1 MALVYLVANVAI
13 VLSSFLPT
21 GSPPIFVLLFTAYKL
36 ASIPRDRFVEKRE
49 PWSEASIGA
58 ERSLIIA
65 AISLHVATCLATLV
79 GVWFFWPDARAA
91 IPLTAGVAIATTAGV
106 AAWKW
111 LNARKPWSQY
121 GLWNG
126 A

>member
-1 MALVYLVANVAI
+1 MALVCLVANVAI
-13 VLSSFLPT
+13 VLSSFMPT

-49 PWSEASIGA
+49 PWSEASIGR
-58 ERSLIIA
+58 ERSLIVA
-65 AISLHVATCLATLV
+65 AISLHAATCLATLV
-79 GVWFFWPDARAA
+79 GVWMFWPDWRAA
-91 IPLTAGVAIATTAGV
+91 IQLTAGVAIATAVLVGT
-106 AAWKW
+106 WKW
-111 LNARKPWSQY
+111 LSARKPWSQY